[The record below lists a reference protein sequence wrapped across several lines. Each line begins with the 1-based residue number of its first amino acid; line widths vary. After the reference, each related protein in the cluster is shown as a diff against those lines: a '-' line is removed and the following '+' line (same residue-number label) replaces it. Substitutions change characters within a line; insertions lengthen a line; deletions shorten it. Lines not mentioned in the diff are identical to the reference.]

1 VFDDLLNSILQT
13 VKKAAAVAGC
23 AFAPVGPTIV
33 IAAPKLI
40 LVKKSYQTNA
50 HRIELQLG
58 TTGGFTGTSQLT
70 CSALGTVRV
79 FNQARGG
86 TALTMPYNTPGNTM
100 AGGLAGSAPPVN
112 PAGENQ
118 LCAAATE
125 VN

>member
-1 VFDDLLNSILQT
+1 MFDDLLNSILQT